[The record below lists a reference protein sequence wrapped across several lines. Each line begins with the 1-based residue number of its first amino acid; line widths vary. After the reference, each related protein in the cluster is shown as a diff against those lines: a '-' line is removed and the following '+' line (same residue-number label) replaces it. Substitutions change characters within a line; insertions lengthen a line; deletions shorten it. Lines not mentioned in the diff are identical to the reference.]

1 MEKIQELLN
10 NVVDAIVKIEQTHK
24 EELDRVISLFDKRE
38 QQNKEIIERL
48 TQSLNNQSA
57 DKITL
62 AQIEKEKFITLLQ
75 FVLDPSIKQSME
87 KLNANVAQG
96 VNA

>member
-75 FVLDPSIKQSME
+75 FVLDP
-87 KLNANVAQG
+87 LNQTIYGEVKCQRG
-96 VNA
+96 SRS